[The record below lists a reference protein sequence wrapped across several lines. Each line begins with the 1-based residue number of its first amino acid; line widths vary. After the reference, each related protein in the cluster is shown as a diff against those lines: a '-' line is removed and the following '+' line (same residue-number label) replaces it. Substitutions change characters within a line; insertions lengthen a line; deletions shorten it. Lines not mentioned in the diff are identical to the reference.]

1 MGCGGAFAQ
10 TAPERVG
17 ITGQRAQGTALT
29 QPSTAGSRLGLAPL
43 DTAATVSVL
52 DGERVRE
59 RGLSSLIDAKT
70 LAPGISSAP
79 NPGNGDNLLSA
90 RGFSTTN
97 PSARAISSPPPANAF
112 SAGACAR
119 ITGSTSGQADPATAT
134 AVE

>member
-1 MGCGGAFAQ
+1 LGCGGAFAQ
-10 TAPERVG
+10 TAPERVE

-29 QPSTAGSRLGLAPL
+29 QPSTAGSRLGLAPPL

-90 RGFSTTN
+90 RGFSTAN
-97 PSARAISSPPPANAF
+97 PGARAIASP
-112 SAGACAR
+112 
-119 ITGSTSGQADPATAT
+119 GQRVQRGCLRQDHRQHQRPGRPGHGHCR
-134 AVE
+134 